1 MIGDMAA
8 EIASIEAD
16 VAALVAGTGAGSESM
31 IGGFE
36 GASRFDRDMATWFP
50 PIQSADG
57 EILPDKL
64 LMDSRVRDTL
74 RNDGYVRA
82 GATIRMDRI
91 VGAMYLLNSKPN
103 WKVLGLD
110 DTWAEEF
117 QVEVESKFTLY
128 AESPECWIHAG
139 RKMTFTD
146 IIRLSVGMDIAV
158 GEFLA
163 TAEWLRG
170 AGRPYHTAIQVID
183 LDRLSNPRG
192 EMDSQTLRGG
202 VRRDR
207 WGAPIGYYFRQ
218 AHPADWTSVDNFTW
232 KYVPARRPWGRPMV
246 IHNFETKRPD
256 QSRGISD
263 VVTALK
269 EIRTTRRFR
278 DITLQSAVLNATY
291 AASIESELPTEAVY
305 NMMGGGEGAGNFGSA
320 IAQYAQQYLGAIAE
334 YVGSSRNIRLDGV
347 KIPHLFPGTK
357 LNMQPVGKDNNVGSE
372 FEKSLLRYIAS
383 SLNVDVHELTQDWT
397 SGNYSN
403 LKASIAATER
413 TMAAKKRRTADR
425 NANLIFRL
433 WLEEAIN
440 RGEITSM
447 PRNAPSLYEGLNME
461 AYSSAEWIG
470 ATNGQIDELK
480 ETQAAVLRLK
490 YNITTLEDET
500 ARLGKDWRRVL
511 AQAEREKKEREA
523 RGLAMPESNMIN
535 AASGAPREKER
546 SDEPEDGSQEKT
558 DV

>member
-1 MIGDMAA
+1 MNGDTAVA
-8 EIASIEAD
+8 GYSSEIEAE
-16 VAALVAGTGAGSESM
+16 VATLVSGSPSENMS
-31 IGGFE
+31 GGYE
-36 GASRFDRDMATWFP
+36 GASRIDREMATWFP

-57 EILPDKL
+57 DILPDKML
-64 LMDSRVRDTL
+64 VDSRVRDAI

-82 GATIRMDRI
+82 GATIRKDRI
-91 VGAMYLLNSKPN
+91 VGAMYLLNSKPH

-110 DTWAEEF
+110 ETWAEEF

-139 RKMTFTD
+139 RKMTLTD
-146 IIRLSVGMDIAV
+146 IIRLAVGMDAAA

-170 AGRPYHTAIQVID
+170 AARPYSTAIQVID
-183 LDRLSNPRG
+183 LDRLCNPHG

-207 WGAPIGYYFRQ
+207 WGAPVGYWIRS
-218 AHPADWTSVDNFTW
+218 AHPADWSGASNNTW
-232 KYVPARRPWGRPMV
+232 KYVPARRPWGRPQV
-246 IHNFETKRPD
+246 IHNFESMRPD

-263 VVTALK
+263 IVTALK

-305 NMMGGGEGAGNFGSA
+305 NMMGGGEAGGTFGGA
-320 IAQYAQQYLGAIAE
+320 ITQYAQQYLGAIAE

-357 LNMQPVGKDNNVGSE
+357 LNMQPVSRDNNVGSE

-383 SLNVDVHELTQDWT
+383 SLNVDYHELTQDYT

-413 TMAAKKRRTADR
+413 SMATKKRRSADR
-425 NANLIFRL
+425 TANLIYRL

-440 RGEITSM
+440 KGEIQSM

-461 AYSSAEWIG
+461 AYTAAEWIG
-470 ATNGQIDELK
+470 ATSGQIDELK

-490 YNITTLEDET
+490 YNLTTLEDET

-511 AQAEREKKEREA
+511 SQAEREKKEREA
-523 RGLAMPESNMIN
+523 RGLMPAESNMIN
-535 AASGAPREKER
+535 AASGAPREKES
-546 SDEPEDGSQEKT
+546 SDEPADGSQEKT